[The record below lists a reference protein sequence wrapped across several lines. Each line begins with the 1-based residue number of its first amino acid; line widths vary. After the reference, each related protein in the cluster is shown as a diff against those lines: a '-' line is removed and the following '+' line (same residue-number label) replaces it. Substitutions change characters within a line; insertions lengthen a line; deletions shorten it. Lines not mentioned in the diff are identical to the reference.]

1 MSARDRGRP
10 LLVAGVA
17 VVALLLPMIAMAQA
31 PSLDFVKT
39 VGTDPNVCAPTSS
52 IVLPPAGGPVY
63 YCYTATNTGDITFTT
78 HDVVDDQLG
87 TLLSGFPYD
96 LAPTA
101 SVFLTQSAVITATTT
116 NVASWIATA
125 DSFTPTIVITQTDSA
140 LVTVQPQAP
149 AIDLVKTVGTDP
161 SACATTNQITLPVGG
176 GTAVYCYEV
185 TNTGNVT
192 FTTHDLVDDQLG
204 ALLTSFPY
212 TLAPGAS
219 VFLTQEATITTT
231 TTNDATWTASGPG
244 VGQTSSGDQAVVVVQ
259 RDASIPT
266 LSTTSLLLL
275 ALLICGAGLLI
286 VRRMA

>member
-1 MSARDRGRP
+1 MSAHDRGRP
-10 LLVAGVA
+10 VLVAGVA
-17 VVALLLPMIAMAQA
+17 VVSLLLPMIAMAQA
-31 PSLDFVKT
+31 PSLNFVKT

-63 YCYTATNTGDITFTT
+63 YCYTATNTGDITFAT
-78 HDVVDDQLG
+78 HDLVDDQLG
-87 TLLSGFPYD
+87 AILTNFPYD
-96 LAPTA
+96 LGPA
-101 SVFLTQSAVITATTT
+101 SSVYVTQSAVITATTT
-116 NVASWIATA
+116 NVASWIATTGGI
-125 DSFTPTIVITQTDSA
+125 TPSSVITQTDSA
-140 LVTVQPQAP
+140 VVTIQPQVP
-149 AIDLVKTVGTDP
+149 AINLVKTVGTDP

-192 FTTHDLVDDQLG
+192 FTLHDLVDDQLG
-204 ALLTSFPY
+204 AILTSFPY

-266 LSTTSLLLL
+266 LSAASLLLL